1 MLAVLALW
9 SGPKICPQGTEAGAN
24 QASQSHS
31 TGWAHLGWRWAATFF
46 FALAA
51 TASAGDSELN
61 SEDVAVF
68 FPTSGRR
75 HSDRGEWALPVHGW
89 IYEPEEDSA
98 VRAAA
103 LDGLRRLLDLEPN
116 ADELPLFK
124 QRAWPFVVDNEGGR
138 ELSVQ
143 LGNRYFFLEKS
154 ESNGH
159 CHGEL
164 RLPAAQA
171 ELLLQ
176 APEAERRW
184 LAYSALTGDGDD
196 REFVGK
202 VQLLEAR
209 GVSVI
214 SDIDDT
220 IRVSNVGQR
229 RELIEGTFLRR
240 FVAAPGMAKLYRRWA
255 AEGAAFH
262 YVSAG
267 PWQLFAPLEQFR
279 IAEDFPAGSF
289 DMQLFR
295 WKDRTVLNLVSP
307 PDELKRP
314 AIEALLASFPER
326 KFVCVGDSGQSDP
339 ELYGGLARRYVGQ
352 IVRIFIRNVT
362 DESAEAPRFR
372 QSFAGLPRN
381 SWHVFKSPQELD
393 EVKVA
398 AFAAP
403 QE

>member
-1 MLAVLALW
+1 MLAVLAYWL
-9 SGPKICPQGTEAGAN
+9 GHEICPQGTGAKAK
-24 QASQSHS
+24 QADHRHS
-31 TGWAHLGWRWAATFF
+31 TDRAHLGYRWGAIFF
-46 FALAA
+46 FALAT

-68 FPTSGRR
+68 FPTSGHRL
-75 HSDRGEWALPVHGW
+75 SDREEWTLPVHGW
-89 IYEPEEDSA
+89 IYQPEENSA
-98 VRAAA
+98 VRAVA
-103 LDGLRRLLDLEPN
+103 LDGLRRLLDLEPD

-138 ELSVQ
+138 ELSVR

-171 ELLLQ
+171 AVLLQ

-209 GVSVI
+209 GTSII

-240 FVAAPGMAKLYRRWA
+240 FVAAPGMPKLYRRWA

-295 WKDRTVLNLVSP
+295 WKDRTVLNLISP

-314 AIEALLASFPER
+314 AIETLLARFPER
-326 KFVCVGDSGQSDP
+326 KFICVGDSGQSDP
-339 ELYGGLARRYVGQ
+339 ELYGGLARRHAGQ
-352 IVRIFIRNVT
+352 ILRIFIRNVT

-372 QSFAGLPRN
+372 QAFAGLPRDR
-381 SWHVFKSPQELD
+381 WHVFKSPQELD
-393 EVKVA
+393 AVKVGA
-398 AFAAP
+398 LAAP